1 VFAHSL
7 GRVRRHTAIPCIA
20 QLEVIARPGCIRSC
34 SPPHNL
40 PISFAV
46 PKEFKSRLVQHL
58 AVKIHVCFF
67 AGLSPR
73 RWSQTGSVHTLPQSP
88 SLLSNLDNGILWYGR
103 TVCVFQIWV
112 LIFITFRLSSLA
124 TSLLL
129 GCQTIRFASRGIA
142 IYLERLG
149 SPEAYLMV
157 VFWV

>member
-1 VFAHSL
+1 VFALSL
-7 GRVRRHTAIPCIA
+7 GCAWHTAVPCIA
-20 QLEVIARPGCIRSC
+20 QLEVIARPGCICSC
-34 SPPHNL
+34 SPLHNL

-46 PKEFKSRLVQHL
+46 PKEFKSGLVQHL
-58 AVKIHVCFF
+58 AVKILVCFF
-67 AGLSPR
+67 AGLPPG

-88 SLLSNLDNGILWYGR
+88 SLLSDLDNDLLWYGR
-103 TVCVFQIWV
+103 TIHVFQIWV
-112 LIFITFRLSSLA
+112 SIFITFRLLSSA

-149 SPEAYLMV
+149 SPEEYLMV